1 MKKTIRMAAIGSIL
15 GGITTSWLAPK
26 AIAWYFTP
34 PIEMALNCKAPIEW
48 ALHKLQL
55 AQLFGTAAGAILFVL
70 LSFTI
75 FKEKT
80 DTQFPGVS

>member
-55 AQLFGTAAGAILFVL
+55 AQLFGTVAGAILFVL

-80 DTQFPGVS
+80 DTQFPEVS

>member
-15 GGITTSWLAPK
+15 GGIATSWLAPK

-55 AQLFGTAAGAILFVL
+55 AQLFGTVAGAILFVL
-70 LSFTI
+70 LSLTI

-80 DTQFPGVS
+80 DTQFPEVS